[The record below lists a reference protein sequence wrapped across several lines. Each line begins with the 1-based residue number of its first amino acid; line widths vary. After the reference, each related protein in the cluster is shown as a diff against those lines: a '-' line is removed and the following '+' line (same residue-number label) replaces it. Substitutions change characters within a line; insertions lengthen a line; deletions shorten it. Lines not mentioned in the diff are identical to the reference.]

1 VAYVGVP
8 ADKNNSVAGIVNFM
22 RNIGSSVGTSMVTT
36 IIARRSQFHQFRL
49 VQNARPD
56 NPNFQ
61 NSMDGLKSL
70 LIHSGVSGSAAD
82 AQAGALARIYTAVQ
96 AQAATLAYVD
106 CFMVLAVAGGIMFFL
121 AFFLGKNE
129 PGGGHVI
136 AE

>member
-1 VAYVGVP
+1 MGISP
-8 ADKNNSVAGIVNFM
+8 DKNNSVAGIVNFM

-49 VQNARPD
+49 VENARPD

-61 NSMDGLKSL
+61 NSMNGLKNL
-70 LIHSGVSGSAAD
+70 LLRSGVSGSGPD

-106 CFMVLAVAGGIMFFL
+106 TFMVLAVAGGVMFLL
-121 AFFLGKNE
+121 AFALRKNE
-129 PGGGHVI
+129 PGGGHVV